1 MIPLVHNVEMVH
13 FRVKIL
19 FYSMLF
25 LVIDPQMSWP
35 VRLMRNGTYA
45 MINEKRN
52 SCTIKPFIFKVSSSR
67 GRSLCD
73 YLTKLLLH
81 ENFQGNN
88 GTFFKVR
95 KLPLMQF
102 CNAIKTIRNGKN
114 NKSRLNKSLKLPNWI
129 FIKSC
134 RCISLKNC
142 FKYTCV

>member
-1 MIPLVHNVEMVH
+1 
-13 FRVKIL
+13 
-19 FYSMLF
+19 
-25 LVIDPQMSWP
+25 MSLP
-35 VRLMRNGTYA
+35 VLLMRNGTYA
-45 MINEKRN
+45 MINENRN

-102 CNAIKTIRNGKN
+102 CNVIKNGKKR
-114 NKSRLNKSLKLPNWI
+114 KSRLNKAENCKIES

-134 RCISLKNC
+134 SFMNLVQ
-142 FKYTCV
+142 FYE